1 MTSTPSPASRRQT
14 QLRVCRVPH
23 GLSLTAL
30 ACALLA
36 GCAAPVSA
44 PVDNSLPA
52 GWVQQP
58 QAAAGKPQPMTE
70 ADLRDWWR
78 RFDDAELNALV
89 DEALA
94 NSHTLAQAVA
104 SLRQQRFVSGAADA
118 SYLPEFSAGARTLQ
132 DVSATDS
139 YFHASIDMLWDL
151 GLFGAREAHKR
162 SAEAQLLSAQ
172 AQLQA
177 ARVALVAE
185 VVHRYLD
192 IRLAQQQ
199 RALLAEVATL
209 DVRQMR
215 LAQVRR
221 EQRIDGLETVQ
232 QLQLQAGTVANQQAQ
247 LKAAQAKAAHGL
259 AALLGR
265 SLPDAAWL
273 QAPAGQP
280 AATLPQLPES
290 LELSLLPADLLR
302 VRPDIQ
308 QAEAEVEQAA
318 AEVGIA
324 QSALYPRLV
333 LGGSLL
339 YAYNIT
345 RNARSRSDG
354 QPVLGP
360 VIDVPLFDWGRR
372 RAQVHADEQQLQ
384 ARIHAYRQTVLD
396 SVAEVESSLAALN
409 AQGERLQALAQ
420 SRQSLDTRL
429 LQQQRRQQLG
439 LDSEYGALADQRLLL
454 LARGDLAVAQA
465 ARALA
470 YVSLYKALGGA
481 PLPARQAEDPA
492 S

>member
-1 MTSTPSPASRRQT
+1 MPS
-14 QLRVCRVPH
+14 
-23 GLSLTAL
+23 
-30 ACALLA
+30 
-36 GCAAPVSA
+36 
-44 PVDNSLPA
+44 

-58 QAAAGKPQPMTE
+58 QAMTGKPQPMTE

-78 RFDDAELNALV
+78 RFGDAELNVLV

-94 NSHTLAQAVA
+94 NNHTLAQAVA

-199 RALLAEVATL
+199 RALLAEVAAL
-209 DVRQMR
+209 DTRQLR

-221 EQRIDGLETVQ
+221 EQRIDGLDAVQ

-265 SLPDAAWL
+265 GRPDAAWL

-280 AATLPQLPES
+280 ANLPQLPES

-409 AQGERLQALAQ
+409 AQGERLQALTQ
-420 SRQSLDTRL
+420 SRQSLDVRL
-429 LQQQRRQQLG
+429 RQQQRRQQLG
-439 LDSEYGALADQRLLL
+439 LDSEYGGLADQRLLL
-454 LARGDLAVAQA
+454 LARGDQAVAQA

-470 YVSLYKALGGA
+470 YVGLYKALGGA
-481 PLPARQAEDPA
+481 PLPAQQAEDLA